1 MAPLCR
7 KEDSLLLCVDI
18 QDRLLAAMVE
28 PARSRM
34 LDNVEHLLNTSE
46 MLDIPV
52 MYTEQYPV
60 GLGPTTE
67 QIKSALPKTARYFDK
82 TRFSCCSDEQF
93 SEALRD
99 THKRQVVIT
108 GMETH
113 ICVIQTALELLADG
127 YQVFVVDDAVCSQRM
142 AHWKSALHRLR
153 HAGAVVAPTE
163 SILFEW
169 LSDADNAHFKA
180 VSALLRQ

>member
-7 KEDSLLLCVDI
+7 KEDSLLLCVDV

-34 LDNVEHLLNTSE
+34 LDNIGHLLETSK

-52 MYTEQYPV
+52 FYTEQYPA
-60 GLGPTTE
+60 GLGPTADRLK
-67 QIKSALPKTARYFDK
+67 QAMPASAHYFDK
-82 TRFSCCSDEQF
+82 TEFSCCGNQRF
-93 SEALRD
+93 REALHD
-99 THKRQVVIT
+99 SHKRQVVVT

-113 ICVIQTALELLADG
+113 ICIMQTALELLEDG
-127 YQVFVVDDAVCSQRM
+127 FEVFVVDDAVCSQRM

-153 HAGAVVAPTE
+153 HAGAIVAPTE

-169 LSDADNAHFKA
+169 VRDSSEHHFKA
-180 VSALLRQ
+180 VSALLR